1 MLAIEFE
8 PLSALGL
15 TPALANRAA
24 GLAAD
29 ADGAV

>member
-24 GLAAD
+24 GLAVGAD
-29 ADGAV
+29 AAI